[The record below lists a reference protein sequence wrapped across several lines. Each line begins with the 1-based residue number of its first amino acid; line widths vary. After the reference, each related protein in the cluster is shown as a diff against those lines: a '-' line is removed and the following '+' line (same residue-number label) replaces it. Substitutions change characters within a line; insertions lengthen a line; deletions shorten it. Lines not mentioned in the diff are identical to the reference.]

1 MATGTILVADD
12 DPDIL
17 TLVATLLERE
27 GHVVVRAEDGQQ
39 AVKCLFERRPDL
51 VILDV
56 DMPRLDGWQVLDR
69 IREVSS
75 VPVIM
80 LTAQSGELE
89 KVRGLRGGADDY
101 VTKPF
106 GRQELAARVDAA
118 LRRSAA
124 SGEAEAPPDV
134 TQVGTLAIDHEQRL
148 ASIDGEELGLTPLE
162 FRLLAVF
169 ARNPR
174 QILSNDRIIDLVWDD
189 DYTAAEQV
197 KLLVGRLRKK
207 IADNPGAPEIETVR
221 GFGYRLKPGD

>member
-1 MATGTILVADD
+1 MANGTILVADD

-17 TLVATLLERE
+17 MLVATMLERE
-27 GHVVVRAEDGQQ
+27 GHVVVRAEDGQA

-51 VILDV
+51 VILDI
-56 DMPRLDGWQVLDR
+56 DMPRLDGWQVLER

-80 LTAQSGELE
+80 LTAQGGELD

-118 LRRSAA
+118 LRRGAA
-124 SGEAEAPPDV
+124 ATEAAAPPDV
-134 TQVGTLAIDHEQRL
+134 TQVGTLTIDHEQRL
-148 ASIDGEELGLTPLE
+148 ASIGGEELNLTPLE

-189 DYTAAEQV
+189 DYTATEQV

-207 IADNPGAPEIETVR
+207 IAGQPGAPEIETVR